1 MSDFVNWNEGTEE
14 ILKAILRELED
25 VFENTDYA
33 IRRNPASREKHINI
47 YRKGEIKRW
56 GYIKPCVREQR
67 VRFTFPAEKLSSVNL
82 AVELKPE
89 NEVVNKKTPGFAR
102 FKMSVA
108 DARKVCEFIVSD

>member
-1 MSDFVNWNEGTEE
+1 MSDSVNWNEGIEE

-33 IRRNPASREKHINI
+33 IRRNPASGEKHINI

-67 VRFTFPAEKLSSVNL
+67 VRFTFPVEDIASVKL
-82 AVELKPE
+82 AVDLKPE

-102 FKMSVA
+102 YKMSIA
-108 DARKVCEFIVSD
+108 DARKVCKFIVSE